1 MKRGRDELAELV
13 GRDEP
18 GAVGDAMRAVRYHGP
33 KQPLRLE
40 VVPTPAPGPG
50 EVLVRVAAAGICH
63 TELHF
68 LSGLLNL
75 GVAPLT
81 LGHEVVGRVAR
92 VGAGVETLK
101 PGDRVI
107 VYYYVGCGRCRHCLV
122 GDENL
127 CDALR
132 AEYGFI
138 SDGGFA
144 EYVRIPA
151 RNAVPLPAAIADEAA
166 APIGCGVTTAV
177 HAAGLARLA
186 AGDVVVVYGVGA
198 VGFGLIQL
206 ARLSGAEVIAVS
218 RTPAKLE
225 KATALGAAHTLN
237 ATEGRV
243 AERVRELSA
252 GHGADV
258 IFELVATKE
267 TMTACTAALAKRGR
281 LLFIGY
287 SEASYTV
294 HPIQLVITEAS
305 VTGSVGNTLG
315 ELVRAVD
322 LVARRKIATVV
333 DRTLPL
339 EQFQQGIDALVNGE
353 LIGRAVLRP

>member
-1 MKRGRDELAELV
+1 
-13 GRDEP
+13 
-18 GAVGDAMRAVRYHGP
+18 MRAIRYHGP

-40 VVPTPAPGPG
+40 DVPIPSPGPG
-50 EVLVRVAAAGICH
+50 DVLVRVTAAGLCH

-81 LGHEVVGRVAR
+81 LGHEVVGRVEGAGPG
-92 VGAGVETLK
+92 VGAVQ

-107 VYYYVGCGRCRHCLV
+107 VYYYVGCGLCRHCLA
-122 GDENL
+122 GSENL

-132 AEYGFI
+132 AEYGFV

-144 EYVRIPA
+144 EYVTVPA
-151 RNAVPLPAAIADEAA
+151 RNLVRLPDDIADEAA
-166 APIGCGVTTAV
+166 APIGCSVTTAV
-177 HAAGLARLA
+177 HAAALARLA
-186 AGDVVVVYGVGA
+186 AGDVVLVYGVGA
-198 VGFGLIQL
+198 VAFGLIQL
-206 ARLSGAEVIAVS
+206 AALSGAEVIAVS
-218 RTPAKLE
+218 RTPAKL
-225 KATALGAAHTLN
+225 ARARALGAAHVLN
-237 ATEGRV
+237 ARDGRV
-243 AERVRELSA
+243 AERVRELTR

-258 IFELVATKE
+258 VFELVARKD
-267 TMTACTAALAKRGR
+267 TMAASTAALAKRGR
-281 LLFIGY
+281 LVFIGY
-287 SEASYTV
+287 SEDSYTV

-315 ELVRAVD
+315 ELMRAVD
-322 LVARRKIATVV
+322 LVARGKVATVV

-339 EQFQQGIDALVNGE
+339 ERFQDGLDALARGE

>member
-1 MKRGRDELAELV
+1 
-13 GRDEP
+13 
-18 GAVGDAMRAVRYHGP
+18 MRAVRYHGP

-40 VVPTPAPGPG
+40 SVPKPAPKPG
-50 EVLVRVAAAGICH
+50 EVLVKISAAGICH

-75 GVAPLT
+75 GVQPLT
-81 LGHEVVGRVAR
+81 LGHEVVGV
-92 VGAGVETLK
+92 VEEMGAGVESLK

-107 VYYYVGCGRCRHCLV
+107 LYYYVGCGRCAHCLV

-132 AEYGFI
+132 AEYGFV

-144 EYVRIPA
+144 EYATVPA
-151 RNAVPLPAAIADEAA
+151 RNAVRLPAEISDDAA

-186 AGDVVVVYGVGA
+186 AGDVVLVYGVGA
-198 VGFGLIQL
+198 VSFGLIQL

-225 KATALGAAHTLN
+225 KAKALGAAHALN
-237 ATEGRV
+237 GNEGKV
-243 AERVRELSA
+243 AERVREITH

-258 IFELVATKE
+258 IFEMVGTKE
-267 TMTACTAALAKRGR
+267 TMAASTAAIAKRGR
-281 LLFIGY
+281 LVFIGY
-287 SEASYTV
+287 SDDSYTV

-322 LVARRKIATVV
+322 LVAEGKIRTVV

-339 EQFQQGIDALVNGE
+339 GEFQKGIDALQKGE
-353 LIGRAVLRP
+353 LIGRAVLKP